1 MAMLGDGAD
10 GSGWQGGLVSRL
22 AADGTMEAER

>member
-10 GSGWQGGLVSRL
+10 GSGWRSGLVGRL
-22 AADGTMEAER
+22 AADRTMEAER